1 MVPTLNGANK
11 HAGDLIRTIK
21 TDTIEQRLDSLL
33 SKFSGA
39 FLDLGNLIN
48 FSVSG
53 LKMTG

>member
-1 MVPTLNGANK
+1 MEANK

-33 SKFSGA
+33 LKFSGA
-39 FLDLGNLIN
+39 FLDLRNLIN

-53 LKMTG
+53 RKMTG